1 MYTINM
7 ADNTGLFIVFMIA
20 CVISILSSV
29 LMSYTCTGGT
39 WDFDNFEASKCV
51 EIPEDDNT
59 DPACNTFTTS
69 SDCPLTCDWDTTTS
83 LCSEPAGGGGGNN
96 TPNIPSNSENI
107 PRSEHYCP
115 GGLVMDQSNACFVKG
130 QEKAGATWAW
140 AEYESIKECKTKC
153 AKYQVIVYS
162 NQDENVAKYRYIKDG
177 SNSSDFAFEGA
188 PANWVT
194 GRAVT
199 FEVTPLTADDKKLT
213 DTATIKV
220 TALGE
225 SDQCGD
231 MGMSN
236 YVNFNDLEFLQEG
249 EGDTPPPEKKDCSG
263 GTWVLDEE
271 YGCLV
276 DGSPV
281 DKTALGPS
289 CMQKYDKKGDDYI
302 PASGGGTCEEIRY
315 ELFPRGSDQEYA
327 GDGRIDCVFNPWV
340 PEELAGV
347 NDEPYNAVGMNGTC
361 SARCGTDGLQ
371 RQAKHV
377 MYDDENTM
385 DGTSEVCATQIQYVA
400 CNRFDCGRSCEGSL
414 VERDVAYDTE
424 CVIDECGRNCNCSK
438 TKKIKEF
445 KASKS
450 YRSGPLGPTN
460 NADAE
465 TCAQRY
471 PDKINRYIGVW
482 SDGEEADCKCKACGS
497 GGCKDNMYEQM
508 YELYPGT
515 YRR

>member
-1 MYTINM
+1 
-7 ADNTGLFIVFMIA
+7 
-20 CVISILSSV
+20 
-29 LMSYTCTGGT
+29 MSYTCTGGT

-236 YVNFNDLEFLQEG
+236 YVNFNDLEFLFEG

-276 DGSPV
+276 DGVPV
-281 DKTALGPS
+281 VKTARGPS
-289 CMQKYDKKGDDYI
+289 CMEKFDKKGDDFVG
-302 PASGGGTCEEIRY
+302 AANGGTCELTKY
-315 ELFPRGSDQEYA
+315 ELFQRQSDQEYVA
-327 GDGRIDCVFNPWV
+327 DEAIDCVWNEWTPA
-340 PEELAGV
+340 PLAGV
-347 NDEPYNAVGMNGTC
+347 NAEPYAAIGISGTC
-361 SARCGTDGLQ
+361 SKECAGGTQ
-371 RQAKHV
+371 RQAKYV
-377 MYDDENTM
+377 SADDENV
-385 DGTSEVCATQIQYVA
+385 DNGEVCGTKIQTVA
-400 CNRFDCGRSCEGSL
+400 CNTQPCPINCVGNWSCPQWS
-414 VERDVAYDTE
+414 Y
-424 CVIDECGRNCNCSK
+424 
-438 TKKIKEF
+438 KE
-445 KASKS
+445 KS
-450 YRSGPLGPTN
+450 
-460 NADAE
+460 
-465 TCAQRY
+465 
-471 PDKINRYIGVW
+471 
-482 SDGEEADCKCKACGS
+482 GS
-497 GGCKDNMYEQM
+497 GGRRGERTCTYVVSKSKNSTGTACPHTHGETKYEDKVFSCETYGCGPKAKSTCYNCDNM
-508 YELYPGT
+508 PWA
-515 YRR
+515 